1 MLRRMSS
8 HSPTSTNDA
17 VHTVATPAEELRPL
31 ALAVEWLPTRRRG
44 KPPHAATL
52 FRWAAKGLNGV
63 KLEVV
68 QVGGTKCT
76 SRQALARFFQKLTD
90 VTVGR
95 KQEANGA

>member
-1 MLRRMSS
+1 MLNGMTRPEETQAINVE
-8 HSPTSTNDA
+8 HSLSNGI
-17 VHTVATPAEELRPL
+17 EELLPL

-63 KLEVV
+63 KLEIV

-76 SRQALARFFQKLTD
+76 SREALARFFQKLTD